1 MMAPILVYFLYGKEV
16 LTSISRMAAASGG
29 GHARRY
35 SSLYFESHP
44 KVTLESINEGRAVP
58 LVMGDMDFAQ
68 VLADVEVG
76 SGGRARRSV
85 SSERLKSYQRAHTF
99 YEEYES
105 ETYSGYYLPENVMVL
120 VSPWTSSSGLDMTL
134 YLYRAGATLVG
145 TPSAQAP
152 NSFGNLLE
160 WRLDNSGIEGE
171 VSSSFDI
178 AFGDDPMLGR
188 VLSVHRP
195 LTHEYLASHGFDPN
209 ATFILALESLGERG
223 R

>member
-1 MMAPILVYFLYGKEV
+1 
-16 LTSISRMAAASGG
+16 
-29 GHARRY
+29 
-35 SSLYFESHP
+35 
-44 KVTLESINEGRAVP
+44 
-58 LVMGDMDFAQ
+58 MGDIDFAQ
-68 VLADVEVG
+68 MFADVGVG
-76 SGGRARRSV
+76 RGGRAGQSEGP
-85 SSERLKSYQRAHTF
+85 ERLKSYRRASTF

-105 ETYSGYYLPENVMVL
+105 ETHSGYYLPENVLVL

-195 LTHEYLASHGFDPN
+195 LTYEYLASHGFDPN
-209 ATFILALESLGERG
+209 ATFLLALEPLGERD